1 MNSNLKPILEQIEQ
15 IKSKFNDPEF
25 RAKVTENF
33 QSTRENVENK
43 AKDVLI
49 QARDSRFVSDYVMP
63 ILESEKTESA
73 LQALK
78 TRFGATQLVS
88 ALETVRL
95 QIIDSKAASAK
106 AVTEA
111 PVVEATA
118 AEAAPASEQP
128 KKSSKVK
135 N

>member
-25 RAKVTENF
+25 RAKVTENI
-33 QSTRENVENK
+33 QHTRENVESK

-49 QARDSRFVSDYVMP
+49 QARDSRFVNDYVMP

-73 LQALK
+73 LQTLK

-88 ALETVRL
+88 ALENVRQ

-106 AVTEA
+106 PVAPAATEA
-111 PVVEATA
+111 EAT
-118 AEAAPASEQP
+118 EAAAP
-128 KKSSKVK
+128 KKASKAKAEKEVH
-135 N
+135 